1 MQIYII
7 YTHYIH
13 MTTKSLL
20 DIKRRFRQFNTQTMV
35 IFLREQSK
43 HFTMLLL
50 AAICLAIPHFT
61 NKRINEKIDTWK
73 MIWKSTMKF
82 SLNRHNYYNIKQTH
96 KYVEMQEARYSQN
109 KNVH

>member
-1 MQIYII
+1 
-7 YTHYIH
+7 

-43 HFTMLLL
+43 HFTI

-61 NKRINEKIDTWK
+61 NKRINEKIDT
-73 MIWKSTMKF
+73 
-82 SLNRHNYYNIKQTH
+82 
-96 KYVEMQEARYSQN
+96 
-109 KNVH
+109 